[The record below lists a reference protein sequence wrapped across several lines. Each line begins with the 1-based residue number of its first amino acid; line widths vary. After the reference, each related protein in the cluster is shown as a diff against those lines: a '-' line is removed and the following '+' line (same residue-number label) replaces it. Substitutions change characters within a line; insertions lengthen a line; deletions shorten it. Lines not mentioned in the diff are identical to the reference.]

1 MTCYVINRKRAQNL
15 NMGTRELRTKQ
26 SRRNVTKHDIEE
38 ECLSECTVGMFIIH
52 RFLAINE
59 P

>member
-1 MTCYVINRKRAQNL
+1 MTCYVINRNRAQNL
-15 NMGTRELRTKQ
+15 NIARELRTNQ
-26 SRRNVTKHDIEE
+26 SRRNLTKHDIEE
-38 ECLSECTVGMFIIH
+38 ECLSECTVGMFITH